1 MTQRELSYKTSTIGP
16 FRYLNLSDGWMLQL
30 ALKHDKEK
38 GSQTVVKEAREFAR
52 ALDLDLET
60 EFDGEIKNTKMLKS
74 WKELPRKRERRLSI
88 MPGSQ
93 NLYMAN
99 TPFEAKKLM

>member
-1 MTQRELSYKTSTIGP
+1 
-16 FRYLNLSDGWMLQL
+16 MLQL
-30 ALKHDKEK
+30 ALKHDKDK

-74 WKELPRKRERRLSI
+74 
-88 MPGSQ
+88 
-93 NLYMAN
+93 
-99 TPFEAKKLM
+99 